1 MQFTDILMTFIL
13 LVATLVMAPSIYYFV
28 ENATGELGPFSSILL
43 GLTPPFLMI
52 ALIISAAV
60 SARGGGP

>member
-13 LVATLVMAPSIYYFV
+13 LVGTLVLAPTIYYFV
-28 ENATGELGPFSSILL
+28 QEATNELGTFSSILL
-43 GLTPPFLMI
+43 GLAPPFLII

-60 SARGGGP
+60 SARGGGV